1 MTMDQSVEHRDS
13 FRLPFTSKVNCHV
26 DTIDKKYR
34 GTLRDMSMTGF
45 FMEIDDCPHVDY
57 KCDIEIILEGKH
69 SQLSIKN
76 LSGRI
81 IRNDDDGVAVRFDE
95 RLEWFALVP
104 LYFHKLREE
113 CT

>member
-1 MTMDQSVEHRDS
+1 MDQSVEHRDS
-13 FRLPFTSKVNCHV
+13 FRLPFTSKVICHV
-26 DTIDKKYR
+26 DTIDKN
-34 GTLRDMSMTGF
+34 
-45 FMEIDDCPHVDY
+45 Y

-113 CT
+113 CA